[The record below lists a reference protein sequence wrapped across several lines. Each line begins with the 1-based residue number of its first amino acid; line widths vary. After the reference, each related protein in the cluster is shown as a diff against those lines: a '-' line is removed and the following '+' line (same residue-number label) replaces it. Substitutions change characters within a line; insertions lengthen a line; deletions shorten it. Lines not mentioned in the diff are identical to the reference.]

1 MASLKQ
7 VHAREI
13 LDSRGNPTVEAEV
26 TLSDGATGRAAVP
39 SGASTG
45 THEALELRDKD
56 QARFGGLGVR
66 NAVANVN
73 KMIADAVAGM
83 DAAKQA
89 EIDSKLLELDGTA
102 TKERLGAN
110 AILPVSLAVAHAE
123 ARSRGIG
130 LYRYLGGE
138 EAVTLPVPMFNVLNG
153 GRHADDST
161 DFQEFM
167 VMPVGASSFSEGLR
181 MGAEVYQALKK
192 VVKGKGLN
200 SNVGDEGGF
209 APSLKSN
216 KEAVQLLIDAI
227 EAAGYKPG
235 RDCYLALD
243 VAATEL
249 QVDGSYRLAKE
260 GVTLDSDSMA
270 AFLASW
276 TREYPIV
283 SIEDGLA
290 EDDWEGW
297 KLLTAKVGGQVQ
309 VVGDDLYVTNQ
320 ERLRWGIQVEASNSI
335 LIKLNQIGSLTET
348 LNCIETARSAGFT
361 AIVSHR
367 SGETEDTTIADLA
380 VATGVGQIKTGA
392 LARSERVAKYN
403 RLLRIEE
410 ELGSR
415 ARYAGTQAFSPIKV
429 PLG

>member
-110 AILPVSLAVAHAE
+110 AILAVSLAVAHAE

-320 ERLRWGIQVEASNSI
+320 ERLRWGIQ
-335 LIKLNQIGSLTET
+335 
-348 LNCIETARSAGFT
+348 
-361 AIVSHR
+361 
-367 SGETEDTTIADLA
+367 
-380 VATGVGQIKTGA
+380 
-392 LARSERVAKYN
+392 
-403 RLLRIEE
+403 
-410 ELGSR
+410 SR
-415 ARYAGTQAFSPIKV
+415 PVTQY
-429 PLG
+429 